1 MTELVGHAG
10 WIARRHLTQQFRQ
23 PWLIAINLVQ
33 PFLWLLLFSATFRRI
48 ADIPGFTG
56 RNYPQ
61 FFLPGLIVMTILLAS
76 GWNGLSV
83 LGDMERGT
91 LDRVLISPV
100 RRPALIAGPLLQ
112 QAVSCLLPTAI
123 IVAVGY
129 LLGARFQGGVPQI
142 LVLVLA
148 LSFVSAALAG
158 LSIAVALL
166 VRREE
171 SLIAMVNFIVM
182 PLTFLSTAFMPAN
195 LVPGWVRVAIRAN
208 PVNWA
213 VDLCRA
219 AFDGVSTWSFAG
231 PRLAALAAL
240 AGAAGLLAAAAMRR
254 YRAAA

>member
-1 MTELVGHAG
+1 MSEFIGHSG
-10 WIARRHLTQQFRQ
+10 WIARRHLTQLFRQ

-48 ADIPGFTG
+48 ADIPGFAG
-56 RNYPQ
+56 GNYPQ
-61 FFLPGLIVMTILLAS
+61 FFLPGLIVMTVLLAS

-91 LDRVLISPV
+91 LDRVLVSPV
-100 RRPALIAGPLLQ
+100 SRPAMIVGPLLQ
-112 QAVSCLLPTAI
+112 QAASCLVPTVI

-129 LLGARFQGGVPQI
+129 LLGARFHGGVPEV
-142 LVLVLA
+142 LVLLLA
-148 LSFVSAALAG
+148 LSFISAALAA

-195 LVPGWVRVAIRAN
+195 LVPGWVQVAIRAN

-213 VDLCRA
+213 VDLCRG
-219 AFDGVSTWSFAG
+219 AFDGTSTLSSAG

-240 AGAAGLLAAAAMRR
+240 AAVAGLLAGSALRR
-254 YRAAA
+254 YRTAA